1 MLGNLAISVICG
13 TVYGVTAAIW
23 ACHIRLRWR

>member
-13 TVYGVTAAIW
+13 TVYGITAVI
-23 ACHIRLRWR
+23 LGLPTRWLSP

>member
-13 TVYGVTAAIW
+13 TVYGLTALLLGLPY
-23 ACHIRLRWR
+23 RSPWR